1 MARAFYQNKSIIILD
16 EPTSNLDKKIEEEF
30 LDNILKLS
38 KDKIIII
45 VSHNLENFEKFEN
58 ILLLKN
64 NNIKKIEKATLKE
77 LKEFL

>member
-38 KDKIIII
+38 KEKIIII